1 MPAWSP
7 EKVHRKI
14 GDMVT
19 DLMAN
24 ADWMKDRFNND
35 FTPTIQTAT
44 AFPVTSAYRPDLP
57 EVSRERYDRVQDF
70 GPRWNEN
77 SGGRPMT
84 SLKGYG
90 WLGLMPTHSGGVM
103 SEFSASAPVD
113 RSDLSKGYMNFP
125 QVVPT
130 LNRSEVDYLLKEPQG
145 LPGIPA
151 KDRAISDSVYQKA
164 YDWANARRLQG
175 LDPFID

>member
-1 MPAWSP
+1 
-7 EKVHRKI
+7 
-14 GDMVT
+14 
-19 DLMAN
+19 MAGKKDWVGRVS
-24 ADWMKDRFNND
+24 DWMGERFAQD
-35 FTPTIQTAT
+35 YTPTVVEEL
-44 AFPVTSAYRPDLP
+44 AFPATSSYRPDLP
-57 EVSRERYDRVQDF
+57 EVSKAQYDRVKDF

-77 SGGRPMT
+77 SGGSPMT

-90 WLGLMPTHSGGVM
+90 WLGLMPTHSSGAM
-103 SEFSASAPVD
+103 SEFSASAPID
-113 RSDLSKGYMNFP
+113 RRDPSKGYMNFP

-145 LPGIPA
+145 LPDIPT

-164 YDWANARRLQG
+164 FDWANTRRMQG

>member
-113 RSDLSKGYMNFP
+113 RSDLSKKYKFP
-125 QVVPT
+125 VLMGGFDIHSYKFANQHDV
-130 LNRSEVDYLLKEPQG
+130 
-145 LPGIPA
+145 
-151 KDRAISDSVYQKA
+151 RAWGKRFFRNVRYKWHFRIIRY
-164 YDWANARRLQG
+164 
-175 LDPFID
+175 